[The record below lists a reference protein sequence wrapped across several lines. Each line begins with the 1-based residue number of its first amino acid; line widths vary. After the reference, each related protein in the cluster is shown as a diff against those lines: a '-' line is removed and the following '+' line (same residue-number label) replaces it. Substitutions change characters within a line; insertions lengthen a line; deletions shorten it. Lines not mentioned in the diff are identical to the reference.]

1 MLKDTTNF
9 ILCMYVK
16 KRGDLHKFIVF
27 FIALQAFLWNG
38 SSGKIWGLIVWQ
50 KQIYE
55 KQYTTILYGFY
66 CCSSILH
73 LKRI

>member
-55 KQYTTILYGFY
+55 KQYTTIF
-66 CCSSILH
+66 CMVFIAAVVFF
-73 LKRI
+73 I